1 MADWAIRQGVDSSSP
16 TTRGISELFVG
27 QWIKKSCEMAD
38 FIITTFRD
46 GLSVQWHCFHQTECA
61 QCTSKILPQTIS
73 GAGCKKCSVIQKCV
87 ILLPNILGIFGTY
100 FSLVYGFHLYTCD
113 NNVRIRYG

>member
-1 MADWAIRQGVDSSSP
+1 MADWTIKQGVDSSSP

-46 GLSVQWHCFHQTECA
+46 GLSVPWHCFHQTECA
-61 QCTSKILPQTIS
+61 QCTSKILPQTML
-73 GAGCKKCSVIQKCV
+73 CHSVI
-87 ILLPNILGIFGTY
+87 LPHNILTIFGTY
-100 FSLVYGFHLYTCD
+100 FSLIYGFHPYTCV
-113 NNVRIRYG
+113 NNM